1 MSGGGPE
8 YLAHYR
14 ELVERMGAAF
24 EATGWRSREF
34 QEERFRVMAELES
47 FGGLVVLDA
56 GAGRADFAAYLLER
70 GVEPAR
76 MIAQDAMAEMV
87 EAIDA
92 RGMKGVEGALCDF
105 ASEADAFTRYGAV
118 DSVVFSGS
126 LNTLEED
133 HAVAVL
139 ERAWSAAERS
149 VVFNFLS
156 DRAPAE
162 MLARPTEPAH
172 RFGAVRMVDWALG
185 KTPLVKFRHE
195 YLGGH
200 DATVAMFRA

>member
-1 MSGGGPE
+1 VSGGGPS

-14 ELVERMGAAF
+14 ELVEKVGAAF

-34 QEERFRVMAELES
+34 QAERFRVMAEVES
-47 FGGLVVLDA
+47 FGGLTVLDA
-56 GAGRADFAAYLLER
+56 GAGRADFAAYLHER
-70 GVEPAR
+70 GEEPAR
-76 MIAQDAMAEMV
+76 FIAQDAMGEMV
-87 EAIDA
+87 EAIGA
-92 RGMKGVEGALCDF
+92 RGLKGVEADLCDF
-105 ASEADAFTRYGAV
+105 ASAEDAFTRYGAV
-118 DSVVFSGS
+118 DTVVFSGS

-139 ERAWSAAERS
+139 ERAWAAAGRS

-156 DRAPAE
+156 DRAPAD

-172 RFGAVRMVDWALG
+172 RFSVVRMVDWALG

-200 DATVAMFRA
+200 DATVAMFRG